1 MNFFQD
7 STGNF
12 LFQRLQAALVQGIIL
27 IVWALT
33 SYHKGDMVD
42 IPSGVFTLSG
52 ISIASLGVGKINETI
67 QAIKSPKE

>member
-1 MNFFQD
+1 
-7 STGNF
+7 
-12 LFQRLQAALVQGIIL
+12 
-27 IVWALT
+27 
-33 SYHKGDMVD
+33 MVD